1 MLGFD
6 ILGSFPQG
14 PFLCLQQLMGALE
27 GSLSHQLNQPCH
39 LVPEGLHETRKALN
53 PLLQLLNPQ
62 HTDFS
67 LHHSFE

>member
-1 MLGFD
+1 
-6 ILGSFPQG
+6 
-14 PFLCLQQLMGALE
+14 MGALE

-39 LVPEGLHETRKALN
+39 LVLEGFDGIRKALN